1 MSMSHFEIQ
10 YVSRRTGLNPHR
22 IRAWERR
29 YRAVMP
35 LRTATHRRR
44 YTETDIQR
52 LQLLR
57 QAVESG
63 HRISGIARMSLEDL
77 RTLVSRNGMG
87 QSPASLPVSIKKA
100 AGERDFI
107 ASGFRAI
114 EALDAPALQSLLTQ
128 ALMHFPRRRLI
139 EAIIMP
145 LNAKVGRAWVDGQLR
160 IAHEH
165 MASAVMRS
173 FLGELLGNLAPVT
186 GAAGIV
192 VGTLSGQRHE
202 MGAMTAALA
211 AADAGWWP
219 LYLGADL
226 PAEEIAAAVQTT
238 GAHAAAISIISTSGS
253 EKTVSEVFKLG
264 QLLRGRAAVFAGG
277 HASTSFCAALR
288 ERTICWCDNL
298 EAFHTA
304 LLDEAMRDRGVKI

>member
-1 MSMSHFEIQ
+1 METGRFEIQ

-29 YRAVMP
+29 YQAVLP
-35 LRTATHRRR
+35 HRTATHRRR

-52 LQLLR
+52 LQMLR

-63 HRISGIARMSLEDL
+63 HRISGIAGMPLEDL
-77 RTLVSRNGMG
+77 RTLVSRNGMRH
-87 QSPASLPVSIKKA
+87 PPVSLPVSNKEA
-100 AGERDFI
+100 ARERDFI

-114 EALDAPALQSLLTQ
+114 EALDASALQSVLTQ
-128 ALMHFPRRRLI
+128 ALMHFPRRRLV
-139 EAIIMP
+139 EGIIVP
-145 LNAKVGRAWVDGQLR
+145 LNAKVGRAWVDGKLR
-160 IAHEH
+160 IAQEH
-165 MASAVMRS
+165 MASAVIRS
-173 FLGELLGNLAPVT
+173 FLGELLGDLAPVT
-186 GAAGIV
+186 GAVGIV

-202 MGAMTAALA
+202 MGAMTVALA

-226 PAEEIAAAVQTT
+226 PAEEIAAAVQKT
-238 GAHAAAISIISTSGS
+238 GARAAATSIISASGS

-288 ERTICWCDNL
+288 ERAICWCDNL

-304 LLDEAMRDRGVKI
+304 LLDEAMRDRGVSV

>member
-1 MSMSHFEIQ
+1 MQTSRFEIQ

-29 YRAVMP
+29 YQAVLP
-35 LRTATHRRR
+35 HRTATHRRR

-77 RTLVSRNGMG
+77 RTLASRNGMG
-87 QSPASLPVSIKKA
+87 QSPVSLPASFKETSQ
-100 AGERDFI
+100 ERDFI
-107 ASGFRAI
+107 APGFRAI
-114 EALDAPALQSLLTQ
+114 EALDAPALQAVLTQ
-128 ALMHFPRRRLI
+128 ALVDFSRRRI
-139 EAIIMP
+139 VERIIVP
-145 LNAKVGRAWVDGQLR
+145 LCTKIGHAWVDGRLR

-173 FLGELLGNLAPVT
+173 FLCELLRDLTPAA
-186 GAAGIV
+186 GAVGIV

-202 MGAMTAALA
+202 IGAMTVALA

-219 LYLGADL
+219 LYLGSDL
-226 PAEEIAAAVQTT
+226 PAEEIAAAVQKT
-238 GAHAAAISIISTSGS
+238 GARAAAISVISASGS
-253 EKTVSEVFKLG
+253 EKTLSEVFKLG

-288 ERTICWCDNL
+288 ERAICWCDNL
-298 EAFHTA
+298 NAFHNA
-304 LLDEAMRDRGVKI
+304 LLDEAMQDRGVAS

>member
-1 MSMSHFEIQ
+1 MEPRRFEIQ

-29 YRAVMP
+29 YQAVLP
-35 LRTATHRRR
+35 HRTTTHRRR

-77 RTLVSRNGMG
+77 RTLVSPSAMR
-87 QSPASLPVSIKKA
+87 QSPVSLPASFKKTPQ
-100 AGERDFI
+100 ERDFI

-114 EALDAPALQSLLTQ
+114 EALDAPALQAVFTQ
-128 ALMHFPRRRLI
+128 ARMHFSRRGLI
-139 EAIIMP
+139 EGIVVP
-145 LNAKVGRAWVDGQLR
+145 LHAKVGRAWVDGKLR

-165 MASAVMRS
+165 MASAVIRS
-173 FLGELLGNLAPVT
+173 FLGELLGDLAPVT

-202 MGAMTAALA
+202 MGAMTVALA

-219 LYLGADL
+219 LYLGSDL
-226 PAEEIAAAVQTT
+226 PAEEIAAAVQKT
-238 GAHAAAISIISTSGS
+238 GARAAAISIISVSGS
-253 EKTVSEVFKLG
+253 EKTLSEVFKLG

-288 ERTICWCDNL
+288 EKAICWCDNL
-298 EAFHTA
+298 NAFHTA
-304 LLDEAMRDRGVKI
+304 LLDEAMQDRGGAS